1 MNPWITTIRFHGLP
15 DSDAVVLC
23 RLAAG
28 TLRVIGLGVALAFC
42 IPNGECIAL
51 SRGASRINTR
61 VVAARWRGALWRS
74 CAPILQRLV
83 DNGPPLIQGNVMGQ
97 LLMQWMGRRSFNP
110 LRSWLIGELPFVDL
124 PEGML
129 L

>member
-1 MNPWITTIRFHGLP
+1 VFRVLAEMNPWITTIRFHGLP

-51 SRGASRINTR
+51 SRGVSRTNTR
-61 VVAARWRGALWRS
+61 IIATRWRSARGGS
-74 CAPILQRLV
+74 CAPIQSAAGCLLRYPMASC
-83 DNGPPLIQGNVMGQ
+83 PPVP
-97 LLMQWMGRRSFNP
+97 R
-110 LRSWLIGELPFVDL
+110 
-124 PEGML
+124 
-129 L
+129 